1 METLAL
7 MGDSGFS
14 RDAIRQM
21 IAASVQLIVQVMRFR
36 DGSRRIVSICEL
48 VRHDD
53 NNEIRELFT
62 FRHAKISE
70 QDEISGQHVTAGQR
84 TELATKVEAKGYTSE
99 QFNALLQVELPC

>member
-1 METLAL
+1 
-7 MGDSGFS
+7 
-14 RDAIRQM
+14 M

-62 FRHAKISE
+62 FRHATANEHDDIKGE
-70 QDEISGQHVTAGQR
+70 HVASGQR

-99 QFNALLQVELPC
+99 QFNTLLQVETSC